1 VTSTLQVEAEAFIQ
15 VVRTADGLVRN
26 LDLLLKRHKLTFT
39 QYNALRILRGAGGAG
54 ASGRDVADRMI
65 NAQPDVT
72 RLLDRLEKRGLIQR
86 CRADQDRRF
95 VKAWI
100 TPSGLEM
107 LAGLDKP
114 VTDLH
119 RQQFAALTKEELA
132 QLKVALEKA
141 GP

>member
-1 VTSTLQVEAEAFIQ
+1 MTSTLQVEAEAFIQ

-100 TPSGLEM
+100 TPGGLDM